1 MILHSSHG
9 AAMHEYMTQVTE
21 ATSKKLS
28 KIHFA
33 PSPCLETLKD
43 IGTRKSTN
51 SRIGQLTVYHHANFH
66 ADWHDVS
73 VPGQKIHIFL
83 IGVFPGGYCPM
94 LYIFLK
100 LSSSQCYA
108 PFDM

>member
-1 MILHSSHG
+1 MNG

-51 SRIGQLTVYHHANFH
+51 SRIGQLTVTYHHANFH

-73 VPGQKIHIFL
+73 VPGQKNTYFPYRGLPWGLLSHVIHFSKAL
-83 IGVFPGGYCPM
+83 IEPM
-94 LYIFLK
+94 LCPI
-100 LSSSQCYA
+100 
-108 PFDM
+108 